1 MARYDAKDSESRNV
15 KLAPWHALAM
25 AASMKRFVKADVDR
39 AMHVAIV
46 KGLKRKLCSIS
57 GSRR

>member
-1 MARYDAKDSESRNV
+1 MARYDAKARESRNV

-25 AASMKRFVKADVDR
+25 AASMKRFVKAEVER

-46 KGLKRKLCSIS
+46 KGLNRKLHSFS
-57 GSRR
+57 